1 MDFWRGGEY
10 AYTYGNV
17 HVRTQWGRIWYN
29 RATGSD
35 RAADA
40 NLGLHTGGSTTFVHH
55 GWADIRGFGF
65 PLRCAT
71 DEIPESPQIIGSGV
85 NRTVSGNSARVCDFG
100 MEYNSSRAI
109 TRLRRKEVALF
120 EISADT
126 TIRTSISPTPPKI
139 QSKQN

>member
-71 DEIPESPQIIGSGV
+71 DATAMPTKHPTGYNYFEFKYSIALEAAAAPSELAVTICLKVFARQSPAAKNPEAEVFPSS
-85 NRTVSGNSARVCDFG
+85 SAL
-100 MEYNSSRAI
+100 I
-109 TRLRRKEVALF
+109 
-120 EISADT
+120 
-126 TIRTSISPTPPKI
+126 
-139 QSKQN
+139 